1 VSSESRE
8 RRSHEPG
15 SRRSG
20 EWSSA
25 GVSADSRDAAAA
37 GGGAGAGGATG
48 AGGAGR
54 HELAAAAG
62 ASDPPSGPQAAP
74 GTGVEAAE
82 HAAEI
87 EALRKELAVAEESAR
102 AQRELYL
109 RAAAEIDN
117 VRKRA
122 QRDIEQAHRYA
133 VESFAGELLA
143 VRDSL
148 ELAVHSAAGGASPD
162 VATLLSG
169 QEATLKLL
177 DRAFGRF
184 SIRQIDPVGQR
195 FDPNQHEA
203 VLMQEAADAAPNS
216 VLQVVQPGYELNGRL
231 LRPAR
236 VIVAR
241 AAET

>member
-1 VSSESRE
+1 MSDEQT
-8 RRSHEPG
+8 
-15 SRRSG
+15 
-20 EWSSA
+20 
-25 GVSADSRDAAAA
+25 ADD
-37 GGGAGAGGATG
+37 GGAEASHGA
-48 AGGAGR
+48 
-54 HELAAAAG
+54 E
-62 ASDPPSGPQAAP
+62 
-74 GTGVEAAE
+74 V
-82 HAAEI
+82 
-87 EALRKELAVAEESAR
+87 EALRKELAVAEENAR

-133 VESFAGELLA
+133 IEGFAAELLA

-148 ELAVHSAAGGASPD
+148 DLAMRSGAD
-162 VATLLSG
+162 ADAATLLSG

-177 DRAFGRF
+177 ERAFSKF

-203 VLMQEAADAAPNS
+203 VLMQEVADAAPNS

-241 AAET
+241 AGGGAA